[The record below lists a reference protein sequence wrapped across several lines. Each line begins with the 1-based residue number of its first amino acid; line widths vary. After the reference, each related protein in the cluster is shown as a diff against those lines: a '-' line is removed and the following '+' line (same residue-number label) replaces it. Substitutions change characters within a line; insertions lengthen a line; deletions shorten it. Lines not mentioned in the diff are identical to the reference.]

1 MAAHPFPRGA
11 LIIASSPRH
20 PFRRLTVAALTGLLL
35 AGLSATV
42 PPPAAAEGGSGLV
55 SMVNGYR
62 ASQGL
67 RAVRN
72 HATIEEIAV
81 DRAREMAAAGEIG
94 HDFDALIERFAREG
108 VCWRGF
114 GEIVARNR
122 DGGFASFGEQW
133 WGSSLHKAQMLGDY
147 THASGARVFD
157 GERWYGVMIFVKL
170 CGTDPSGFSDI
181 ATSKFYADIVWLV
194 EAEITHGCTAT
205 RFCPDAVVTRGQ
217 MASFITRASN
227 LGSASRDYFRD
238 DETNKHEANINRL
251 AQADI
256 TSGCDDDRFCPNG
269 SVTRG
274 QMASFLVRALNLP
287 PTSRDYY
294 TDDNASKHEDSINR
308 LAASGI
314 TAGCGG
320 SHFCPNGYVTRGQM
334 AAFLHRGFD

>member
-1 MAAHPFPRGA
+1 MQV
-11 LIIASSPRH
+11 IN
-20 PFRRLTVAALTGLLL
+20 
-35 AGLSATV
+35 
-42 PPPAAAEGGSGLV
+42 E
-55 SMVNGYR
+55 YR
-62 ASQGL
+62 AVHGRSPVAL
-67 RAVRN
+67 HAVIDDIAVHRAHVL
-72 HATIEEIAV
+72 AV
-81 DRAREMAAAGEIG
+81 DRDLGHDLDYVKSRLNAAGI
-94 HDFDALIERFAREG
+94 
-108 VCWRGF
+108 CWSRV
-114 GEIVARNR
+114 GEIVAYNGSGSIDGFGSQWYNSESGHR
-122 DGGFASFGEQW
+122 DI
-133 WGSSLHKAQMLGDY
+133 MLNAAY
-147 THASGARVFD
+147 THAGGSREYGGGTWWAAMVFVD
-157 GERWYGVMIFVKL
+157 V

-227 LGSASRDYFRD
+227 LGNASRDYFRD